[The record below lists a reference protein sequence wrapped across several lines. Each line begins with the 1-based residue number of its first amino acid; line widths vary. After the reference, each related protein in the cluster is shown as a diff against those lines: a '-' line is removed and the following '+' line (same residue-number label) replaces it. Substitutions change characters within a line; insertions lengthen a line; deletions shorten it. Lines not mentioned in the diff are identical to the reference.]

1 MILMPNITSSHSYP
15 LGGKNKRVKTHT
27 CAYCKKEFTKHAQEI
42 IYKDGKYV
50 FCTYQCRA
58 DWRKHDN

>member
-1 MILMPNITSSHSYP
+1 MANITSSYSYP
-15 LGGKNKRVKTHT
+15 LGGKSKYTKTYLCT
-27 CAYCKKEFTKHAQEI
+27 GCKKEFTKHAQEI

-58 DWRKHDN
+58 NWRKHDN